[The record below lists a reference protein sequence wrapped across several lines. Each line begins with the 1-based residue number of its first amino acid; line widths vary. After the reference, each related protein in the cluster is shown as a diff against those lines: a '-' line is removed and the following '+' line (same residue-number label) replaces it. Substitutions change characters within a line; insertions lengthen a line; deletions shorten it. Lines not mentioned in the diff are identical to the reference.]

1 MRIPS
6 RAMVALRFVATLVL
20 SALIAQAGWAAAYLG
35 GDRGYLRHHS
45 VGAGVTL
52 AVCVAS
58 AVAYVVLR
66 RAAGPVNVTLAVLL
80 AVAVGCQYALGES
93 GVVGVHIFVG
103 VLIAMLG
110 TALTSWTYR
119 HDDGA
124 APAWVAG
131 AMGSAGSAEGRGRPR
146 A

>member
-80 AVAVGCQYALGES
+80 AVAVGW
-93 GVVGVHIFVG
+93 
-103 VLIAMLG
+103 LIAMLG